1 MKRFIHSLRLTILMR
16 TYGVFWLWL
25 CVYSALAQAELPIS
39 RVVLYRSGVGYIER
53 SGTVNG
59 NARMLLSLREPQM
72 NDALKS
78 LVLIDLDG
86 GRIEPIQYTAR
97 DPLSRVLGSYAVNL
111 ADNPSQAEL
120 LKRLRGV
127 PIEVVAQDTLRGTVL
142 SVEERPV
149 RDEKSGQTRTE
160 HWLNL
165 MTAEGVVS
173 IPLQTVVRFRVLD
186 ERIQKELENALLTL
200 GSGLDTD
207 RKTLVLAFVGRGQ
220 RRVMVGYITE
230 MPLWKMTYR
239 LVIPQ
244 QGKPLLQGW
253 AIVENTTDE
262 DWQNVQVTL
271 VSGRPMSFVQ
281 NLYEPIYLKR
291 PEYRPRLD
299 AMLVPEPSMPTLAEG
314 DRLRK
319 TESGLP
325 GRAFGEALQ
334 ESVPQMAVGQ
344 SIGVLF
350 EYRVQTPVSIRRQQS
365 AMLPVINQ
373 TIEAVPISLYNPSRH
388 AQHPLFGIR
397 LTNTTALTLMEGPVT
412 VYTSDSYGGD
422 ALLDTVEPQGVR
434 VVTYALDTDVE
445 VAIEVGGQI
454 AEIVSAK
461 VVRGVLEQR
470 TKLQRLTRYTL
481 RHRGV
486 TPRLVLVEQP
496 YEGEWTLLQPSAEE
510 RTRKFYRFKRV
521 LEPKKTDTFEVREE
535 RIISETYALLERD
548 SESLQLFLSNARLSE
563 AMRKALQEIIERR
576 QQIASLQAE
585 TQREQGRLK
594 EIAGDQA
601 RIRQNM
607 AQLDRASELY
617 KQYVQ
622 KLAQQESEIEQLRA
636 RIARLQKQVSDAQQA
651 LTHYIQNLTVE

>member
-1 MKRFIHSLRLTILMR
+1 
-16 TYGVFWLWL
+16 
-25 CVYSALAQAELPIS
+25 
-39 RVVLYRSGVGYIER
+39 
-53 SGTVNG
+53 
-59 NARMLLSLREPQM
+59 
-72 NDALKS
+72 
-78 LVLIDLDG
+78 
-86 GRIEPIQYTAR
+86 
-97 DPLSRVLGSYAVNL
+97 
-111 ADNPSQAEL
+111 
-120 LKRLRGV
+120 
-127 PIEVVAQDTLRGTVL
+127 
-142 SVEERPV
+142 
-149 RDEKSGQTRTE
+149 
-160 HWLNL
+160 
-165 MTAEGVVS
+165 
-173 IPLQTVVRFRVLD
+173 
-186 ERIQKELENALLTL
+186 
-200 GSGLDTD
+200 
-207 RKTLVLAFVGRGQ
+207 
-220 RRVMVGYITE
+220 
-230 MPLWKMTYR
+230 
-239 LVIPQ
+239 
-244 QGKPLLQGW
+244 
-253 AIVENTTDE
+253 
-262 DWQNVQVTL
+262 
-271 VSGRPMSFVQ
+271 
-281 NLYEPIYLKR
+281 
-291 PEYRPRLD
+291 
-299 AMLVPEPSMPTLAEG
+299 
-314 DRLRK
+314 
-319 TESGLP
+319 
-325 GRAFGEALQ
+325 
-334 ESVPQMAVGQ
+334 
-344 SIGVLF
+344 
-350 EYRVQTPVSIRRQQS
+350 
-365 AMLPVINQ
+365 
-373 TIEAVPISLYNPSRH
+373 
-388 AQHPLFGIR
+388 
-397 LTNTTALTLMEGPVT
+397 
-412 VYTSDSYGGD
+412 
-422 ALLDTVEPQGVR
+422 EPQGVR

-548 SESLQLFLSNARLSE
+548 SESLQLFLRNARLSE

>member
-1 MKRFIHSLRLTILMR
+1 MR
-16 TYGVFWLWL
+16 IYGAFWLWL
-25 CVYSALAQAELPIS
+25 CAYSALAQAELPIS
-39 RVVLYRSGVGYIER
+39 RVVLYQSGVGYIER

-78 LVLIDLDG
+78 LVLIDWDG

-111 ADNPSQAEL
+111 ADNPSRAEL

-142 SVEERPV
+142 SVEERPA
-149 RDEKSGQTRTE
+149 RNEKSGQTPTE

-165 MTAEGVVS
+165 MSAEGVVS
-173 IPLQTVVRFRVLD
+173 IPLHTVVRFRVLD
-186 ERIQKELENALLTL
+186 ERIQKELENALITL
-200 GSGLDTD
+200 GSGLDTN
-207 RKTLVLAFVGRGQ
+207 RKTLELAFVGRGQ

-299 AMLVPEPSMPTLAEG
+299 AMLVPEPPAPALVEG

-319 TESGLP
+319 AETGVPGRAFGGVP

-334 ESVPQMAVGQ
+334 ESVPQMAEGQ
-344 SIGVLF
+344 SVGVLF

-373 TIEAVPISLYNPSRH
+373 TIEAVPISLYNPRRH
-388 AQHPLFGIR
+388 ARHPLFGVR

-412 VYTSDSYGGD
+412 VYTGDSYGGD

-454 AEIVSAK
+454 AETVSAK

-481 RHRGV
+481 RNRGA
-486 TPRLVLVEQP
+486 TPRTVLVEQP
-496 YEGEWTLLQPSAEE
+496 YEGEWNLIQPSAEE
-510 RTRKFYRFKRV
+510 RTRECYRFKRV
-521 LEPKKTDTFEVREE
+521 VEPKKTDTFEVREE
-535 RIISETYALLERD
+535 RLLSESYALLERD
-548 SESLQLFLSNARLSE
+548 NESLQLFLRSARLSD

-576 QQIASLQAE
+576 QQIANLQAE

-594 EIAGDQA
+594 EIEADQA

-636 RIARLQKQVSDAQQA
+636 RISRLQKQVSDARQA
-651 LTHYIQNLTVE
+651 LTSYIQNLTVE